1 MSDPTLATDHADI
14 PPAAE
19 PPASRWED
27 FIDIFY
33 APSKV
38 FARRANS
45 GFGLPMLVVTI
56 LFGVIMLAMSGA
68 MEPVRDAEFH
78 RAAAAAMRN
87 NPNVTAEMMEKGR
100 AFGEIG
106 AKIGAFIFVPIG
118 IFLMGVMVWVV
129 SRMFDSRMNLNQATV
144 IAAFAWMPKVIEA
157 IVSGVQGLLLDPAM
171 LNGRYR
177 VSLGLGRFF
186 DPDVASPMLLALIGR
201 LDLFTIWVTV
211 LLVIGLSVIGK
222 VPRQRAAIAGVLLWV
237 IGAIPAILGAAR
249 AS

>member
-1 MSDPTLATDHADI
+1 MSEPTLSSEHADLT
-14 PPAAE
+14 PAAE
-19 PPASRWED
+19 PAASRWED

-56 LFGVIMLAMSGA
+56 LFGVIMLAMFGA
-68 MEPVRDAEFH
+68 MEPIRDAEFQ

-87 NPNVTAEMMEKGR
+87 NPNVTAEMMAKGR
-100 AFGEIG
+100 SFAEVG
-106 AKIGAFIFVPIG
+106 AKIGTFIIVPIG
-118 IFLMGVMVWVV
+118 IFLTGLVLWMVGRLFEARVT
-129 SRMFDSRMNLNQATV
+129 LNQAV
-144 IAAFAWMPKVIEA
+144 LIAGFAWMPRVVEA
-157 IVSGVQGLLLDPAM
+157 VLNGVQALLLDPAS

-177 VSLGLGRFF
+177 LSLGAGRFF

-201 LDLFTIWVTV
+201 IDVFTIWVTV

-222 VPRQRAAIAGVLLWV
+222 IPRSRAALAGVLVWV